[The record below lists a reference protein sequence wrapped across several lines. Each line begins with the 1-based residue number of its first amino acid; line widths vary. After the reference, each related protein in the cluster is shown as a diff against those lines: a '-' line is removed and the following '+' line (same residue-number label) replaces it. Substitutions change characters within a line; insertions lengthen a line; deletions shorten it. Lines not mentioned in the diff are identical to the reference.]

1 MGFTVNASDFH
12 RATKVLQESV
22 RRNVQTYGSTLAAT
36 FEQDAKGG
44 APWVDRRGN
53 ARAHLFGVM
62 TASGNRV
69 RVDMGGSAP
78 NYKRSPLAAK
88 DYLEY
93 LEFDHGKR
101 FSVVMP
107 TAEAI
112 FDDVRQNFG
121 EAALYGKRPKVMIQ
135 RNRKDLDQRR
145 KAILT
150 KTAIGAWTMM
160 EAARYQQWLA
170 DRSVFN
176 R

>member
-1 MGFTVNASDFH
+1 MGFTVNASDFD

-36 FEQDAKGG
+36 FERDAKGG

-78 NYKRSPLAAK
+78 NYKRGPKSSP

-93 LEFDHGKR
+93 LEFDHGGR
-101 FSVVMP
+101 FSIVEP

-121 EAALYGKRPKVMIQ
+121 EAALFGKSRPRMRIQRDKLAAKERARRKRLGLERDRFDLRGANGRFIKNVMI
-135 RNRKDLDQRR
+135 
-145 KAILT
+145 
-150 KTAIGAWTMM
+150 G
-160 EAARYQQWLA
+160 
-170 DRSVFN
+170 
-176 R
+176 

>member
-1 MGFTVNASDFH
+1 MGFTVNASDFN

-36 FEQDAKGG
+36 FEQQAKGG

-53 ARAHLFGVM
+53 ARAHLFGTM

-78 NYKRSPLAAK
+78 NYKRGPKSSP

-93 LEFDHGKR
+93 LEYDFLKKYAI
-101 FSVVMP
+101 VEP

-121 EAALYGKRPKVMIQ
+121 EAALFGKRHPRIRIQ
-135 RNRKDLDQRR
+135 RDKL
-145 KAILT
+145 
-150 KTAIGAWTMM
+150 
-160 EAARYQQWLA
+160 AAFQSTHPARGGTC
-170 DRSVFN
+170 R
-176 R
+176 

>member
-1 MGFTVNASDFH
+1 MGFTVNASDFN

-36 FEQDAKGG
+36 FEQQAKGG

-53 ARAHLFGVM
+53 ARAHLYGSM

-78 NYKRSPLAAK
+78 NYKRGPKSSP

-93 LEFDHGKR
+93 LEFDHGGR
-101 FSVVMP
+101 FSIVMP

-121 EAALYGKRPKVMIQ
+121 GAALFGKSHPRMRIQ
-135 RNRKDLDQRR
+135 RDRLAAKERARR
-145 KAILT
+145 KRLGLERDRFDLRGANGRFMKNVT
-150 KTAIGAWTMM
+150 IG
-160 EAARYQQWLA
+160 
-170 DRSVFN
+170 
-176 R
+176 